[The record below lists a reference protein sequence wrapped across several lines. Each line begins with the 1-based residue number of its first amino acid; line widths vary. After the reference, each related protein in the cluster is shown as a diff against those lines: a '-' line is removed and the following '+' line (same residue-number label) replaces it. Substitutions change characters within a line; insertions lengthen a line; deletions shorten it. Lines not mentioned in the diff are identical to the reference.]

1 MCINMENEHPGP
13 DTKTDTELGK
23 VSGPRVHAPDTEG
36 HHKANGIT
44 PEQCV
49 HSGIG
54 KEKA

>member
-36 HHKANGIT
+36 HHKANGIS
-44 PEQCV
+44 PKQCV
-49 HSGIG
+49 HSGIR